1 MASNAAKETL
11 WQALRYALFSSSAAL
26 IEFGSENLLE
36 FAWRHFA
43 QIERA
48 PYWPCYLIA
57 LTLSVVWN
65 FTINRKFNFKSA
77 NNVPIAMLKVLGY
90 YLVFTPLSSWGG
102 AVLDGMLWNHNVI
115 LVLTILLN
123 GVTEFLFYRFV
134 VFSKSINTNEL
145 AKKKDRAN

>member
-1 MASNAAKETL
+1 MLKSSTKET
-11 WQALRYALFSSSAAL
+11 WFQAFRYALFSSSAAL

-36 FAWRHFA
+36 LAWRHWA
-43 QIERA
+43 HVQRA

-57 LTLSVVWN
+57 LTLSVIWN

-90 YLVFTPLSSWGG
+90 YLVFTPLSSWWG
-102 AVLDGMLWNHNVI
+102 AALDGLGWNHNLI
-115 LVLTILLN
+115 LVLTILSN

-134 VFSKSINTNEL
+134 VFRKSINTNNL
-145 AKKKDRAN
+145 AKKDGAKQ